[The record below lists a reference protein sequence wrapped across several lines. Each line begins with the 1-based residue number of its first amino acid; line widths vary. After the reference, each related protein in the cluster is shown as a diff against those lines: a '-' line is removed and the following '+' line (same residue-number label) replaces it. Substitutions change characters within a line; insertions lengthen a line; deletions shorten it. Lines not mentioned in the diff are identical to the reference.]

1 MIPGPRALIFDV
13 DGTLAETEDI
23 HRTSFNAAFKGS
35 GLDWHW
41 DNATYEAL
49 LKTTGGKERINRF
62 IEDQKLAKLPEDVI
76 ARLHLAKNEIYAE
89 TLARG
94 GLVLRPGIERLI
106 RLAKDSGLKLGIAT
120 TTSRSNLLALL
131 QCCFGH
137 EGAAV
142 FDVLVCGEDV
152 KRKKPDPQVYTL
164 CMSQLAELPEFTVA
178 FEDSGVGL
186 KAALA
191 AGIRTVV
198 TPSAYTRSDSF
209 VGATVVLPDLVD
221 FTL

>member
-1 MIPGPRALIFDV
+1 MGISALS
-13 DGTLAETEDI
+13 
-23 HRTSFNAAFKGS
+23 HPSGS
-35 GLDWHW
+35 K
-41 DNATYEAL
+41 Y
-49 LKTTGGKERINRF
+49 
-62 IEDQKLAKLPEDVI
+62 
-76 ARLHLAKNEIYAE
+76 
-89 TLARG
+89 
-94 GLVLRPGIERLI
+94 GLVFRPGVERLI

-142 FDVLVCGEDV
+142 FDVVVCGEDV
-152 KRKKPDPQVYTL
+152 QRKKPDPQVYTL

-209 VGATVVLPDLVD
+209 VGATVVLPDLVN